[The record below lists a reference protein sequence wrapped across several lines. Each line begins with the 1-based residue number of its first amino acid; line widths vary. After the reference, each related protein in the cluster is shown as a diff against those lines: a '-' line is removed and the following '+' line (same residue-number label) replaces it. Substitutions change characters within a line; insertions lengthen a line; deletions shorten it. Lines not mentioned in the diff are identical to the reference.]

1 MREGQWK
8 AIQQPF
14 DSPVRLYDL
23 SADIGEETDL
33 ATRHP
38 EVVQRLSLKMAAE
51 YEPAVHMVHNS
62 DPFWDLYLPLLHAVH
77 VT

>member
-1 MREGQWK
+1 ME
-8 AIQQPF
+8 P
-14 DSPVRLYDL
+14 L
-23 SADIGEETDL
+23 SVNAPELAGHNVQFAAPSAAYVSKPQEEQ
-33 ATRHP
+33 A
-38 EVVQRLSLKMAAE
+38 VAAMAAE